1 METKIEIG
9 SWRDNEMNIKDFK
22 WTREPD
28 DYTLTDDKIEIITQ
42 PGTDLWQELTIISA
56 MIMLRFCR

>member
-28 DYTLTDDKIEIITQ
+28 DYTLTDDKIEIIKI
-42 PGTDLWQELTIISA
+42 GRA
-56 MIMLRFCR
+56 HV